1 MPTDVAVD
9 IAARMKLA
17 AITLPSARTRE
28 AIRQA
33 AGLSRG
39 QLAEVL
45 GVTRQC
51 VFNWESGRRTPRGDQ
66 LMRYRQALDAMRRTG
81 AA

>member
-1 MPTDVAVD
+1 MTTDVADV
-9 IAARMKLA
+9 IAAQMKLT
-17 AITLPSARTRE
+17 AITLPSAPTRE
-28 AIRQA
+28 AIRLA

-66 LMRYRQALDAMRRTG
+66 LLRYHQALDAMG
-81 AA
+81 QDE